1 MLLVEVEGGRRQLMA
16 EFLGRTY
23 QVTAVADGA
32 EALRRLQDE
41 RFDVVLADRNLPG
54 LSGLRVIEQAQRLL
68 PHCACVL
75 YTAYP
80 SYDTV
85 KEAFELGVDAFCVRP
100 SEDLKSLAE
109 KVAGAL
115 RSRGGI
121 LLG

>member
-1 MLLVEVEGGRRQLMA
+1 M
-16 EFLGRTY
+16 
-23 QVTAVADGA
+23 
-32 EALRRLQDE
+32 
-41 RFDVVLADRNLPG
+41 
-54 LSGLRVIEQAQRLL
+54 IEQAQRLL

-80 SYDTV
+80 AYETV

-100 SEDLKSLAE
+100 SEDLKNLGE
-109 KVAGAL
+109 KVAEAL

>member
-1 MLLVEVEGGRRQLMA
+1 M
-16 EFLGRTY
+16 
-23 QVTAVADGA
+23 
-32 EALRRLQDE
+32 
-41 RFDVVLADRNLPG
+41 VLADRNLPG

-80 SYDTV
+80 SYETV